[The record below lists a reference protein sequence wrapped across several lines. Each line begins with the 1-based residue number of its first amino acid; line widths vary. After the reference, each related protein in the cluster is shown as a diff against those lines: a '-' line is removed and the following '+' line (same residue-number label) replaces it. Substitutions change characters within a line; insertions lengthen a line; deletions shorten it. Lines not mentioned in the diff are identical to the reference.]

1 MTFSLSS
8 DIINTAVCSDKVRPS
23 EMGLTF
29 FRANYERLPSEIL
42 IYGDDKHAQRS

>member
-1 MTFSLSS
+1 MTILLSNGIISL
-8 DIINTAVCSDKVRPS
+8 AVCSDKVRPS

-29 FRANYERLPSEIL
+29 FRADYERLPSEIL